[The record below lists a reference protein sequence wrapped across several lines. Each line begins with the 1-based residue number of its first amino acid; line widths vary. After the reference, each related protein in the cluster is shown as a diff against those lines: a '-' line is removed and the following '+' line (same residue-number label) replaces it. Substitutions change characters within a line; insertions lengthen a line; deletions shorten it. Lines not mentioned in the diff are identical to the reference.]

1 MKVLGITNG
10 HDSAVSLVVDGKLL
24 GSVATERVT
33 RTKKDKYL
41 CWEVIDYIL
50 NPHNLTIDDIDLVAI
65 GNMDVGDNF
74 VRVFYREDELYE
86 YPFSQLHPNFNSIT
100 RYGDNYYEEYG
111 FEIFD
116 GNHFYVPT
124 VDYFQRDYI
133 SCNVLLG
140 NEVLKNGMM
149 VNHHTAHAASV
160 YYTNNLERAAI
171 FSLDASG
178 ITGERSSAYFLGD
191 GNKLTY
197 VGSPNTTIGNLYTVM
212 TEMLEFGPG
221 VVKAGTT
228 MGAAPYGEPSQ
239 KIKDNWELLSE
250 PQHMM
255 TNIMDNKTFNCWAAS
270 YITERPWQ
278 ELRGWIKEEREIGR
292 SRIENNFLYPLII
305 LKNREEMSLE
315 ERFNHAA
322 SIQYTLEKTI
332 QKYSKQ
338 LFEMTEGLND
348 GNLCIVGGTMLN
360 CTSNYKLLNNMDFD
374 NLYMYPAT
382 GDDGLSVGAALYCS
396 YNLQDIPRQK
406 FEISDVCYT
415 GNEYEDIEEGIDYD
429 EDVIAKMLSESK
441 IVAWFQGRSEFGPR
455 ALGHRSFLANPT
467 DPKMKEILNS
477 RVKHR
482 EWFRPFAPIVLKER
496 VTEWFDINVDSPYM
510 LYTCPVKK
518 PWEIPSVTHVDGTAR
533 VQTLTKET
541 NEKLYSLIE
550 KLGQHTGVPIVLNTS
565 LNVNGQPI
573 VETPEEAIEL
583 YNNSDI
589 DAIVINNKM
598 LIK

>member
-1 MKVLGITNG
+1 
-10 HDSAVSLVVDGKLL
+10 
-24 GSVATERVT
+24 
-33 RTKKDKYL
+33 
-41 CWEVIDYIL
+41 
-50 NPHNLTIDDIDLVAI
+50 
-65 GNMDVGDNF
+65 
-74 VRVFYREDELYE
+74 
-86 YPFSQLHPNFNSIT
+86 
-100 RYGDNYYEEYG
+100 
-111 FEIFD
+111 
-116 GNHFYVPT
+116 
-124 VDYFQRDYI
+124 
-133 SCNVLLG
+133 
-140 NEVLKNGMM
+140 
-149 VNHHTAHAASV
+149 
-160 YYTNNLERAAI
+160 
-171 FSLDASG
+171 
-178 ITGERSSAYFLGD
+178 
-191 GNKLTY
+191 
-197 VGSPNTTIGNLYTVM
+197 
-212 TEMLEFGPG
+212 
-221 VVKAGTT
+221 
-228 MGAAPYGEPSQ
+228 
-239 KIKDNWELLSE
+239 
-250 PQHMM
+250 
-255 TNIMDNKTFNCWAAS
+255 
-270 YITERPWQ
+270 
-278 ELRGWIKEEREIGR
+278 
-292 SRIENNFLYPLII
+292 
-305 LKNREEMSLE
+305 
-315 ERFNHAA
+315 
-322 SIQYTLEKTI
+322 
-332 QKYSKQ
+332 
-338 LFEMTEGLND
+338 MTEGLND

-360 CTSNYKLLNNMDFD
+360 CTSNYKLLNQMDFD

-382 GDDGLSVGAALYCS
+382 GDDGLSVGAALFCS
-396 YNLQDIPRQK
+396 YQLEEIPRQK

-455 ALGHRSFLANPT
+455 ALGNRSFLANPT

-583 YNNSDI
+583 FNNSDI